1 MTRNMTAG
9 SPAKLIVMFT
19 IPLIIGNIFQ
29 QFYSMAD
36 TLIVGRTIGVNAL
49 AAVGCTGSITFFILG
64 FVMGLTSGLTIITAQ
79 KFGASDL
86 AGVRKSFAAG
96 IVISLAVTV
105 ILTAVSMAGTQ
116 KMLEMLNTPE
126 EIIDDAYSYLIV
138 IFAGIIASV
147 IFNLLSNAIRALG
160 DSKTPLLFLIVACVI
175 NIVLDFV
182 FILVFRMG
190 VAGAGWATVLAQ
202 LISGIFCIV
211 YIKKRLPMLC
221 VSREDF
227 KLAVEDYKVHLATAL
242 PMAFQMSIIAIGA
255 LILQFALNGLG
266 AVSVAAYT
274 AAQKI
279 DTIATQPMNSFGAT
293 MATYAA
299 QNYGAGKIDRIRK
312 GVFQCALISVSF
324 SIVMGLV
331 NVFAGYQL
339 TGIFVGGKETE
350 VLKLS
355 EIYLKINGSMYF
367 LLALLFV
374 YRFTLQGLGKS
385 TAPTIAGIMELVMRA
400 FAAVVLTRSMGF
412 AGASISNPLAWLG
425 ACIPLMAAYYVTM
438 RKISEKEKEKRLI
451 PAEVMH

>member
-19 IPLIIGNIFQ
+19 IPLIIGNVFQ

-79 KFGASDL
+79 KFGGSDL
-86 AGVRKSFAAG
+86 EGVRKSFAAS
-96 IVISLAVTV
+96 IVISFAVTV
-105 ILTAVSMAGTQ
+105 ILTAASVAGARR
-116 KMLEMLNTPE
+116 MLLLLNTPA
-126 EIIDDAYSYLIV
+126 EIIEDAYSYLII
-138 IFAGIIASV
+138 IFGGIIASV

-160 DSKTPLLFLIVACVI
+160 DSKTPLLFLIAACVI

-182 FILVFRMG
+182 FILVFHMG

-202 LISGIFCIV
+202 LISGVCCII

-221 VSREDF
+221 VTREDF
-227 KLAVEDYKVHLATAL
+227 RLTLKDYKIHLSTAL

-324 SIVMGLV
+324 SIVVGIV

-374 YRFTLQGLGKS
+374 YRFTLQGLGRS

-400 FAAVVLTRSMGF
+400 FAAVVLTKHMGF

-425 ACIPLMAAYYVTM
+425 ACIPLMGAYYFTM
-438 RKISEKEKEKRLI
+438 KKITEKEKEKILV

>member
-1 MTRNMTAG
+1 
-9 SPAKLIVMFT
+9 
-19 IPLIIGNIFQ
+19 
-29 QFYSMAD
+29 
-36 TLIVGRTIGVNAL
+36 
-49 AAVGCTGSITFFILG
+49 
-64 FVMGLTSGLTIITAQ
+64 
-79 KFGASDL
+79 
-86 AGVRKSFAAG
+86 
-96 IVISLAVTV
+96 
-105 ILTAVSMAGTQ
+105 
-116 KMLEMLNTPE
+116 
-126 EIIDDAYSYLIV
+126 
-138 IFAGIIASV
+138 
-147 IFNLLSNAIRALG
+147 
-160 DSKTPLLFLIVACVI
+160 
-175 NIVLDFV
+175 
-182 FILVFRMG
+182 
-190 VAGAGWATVLAQ
+190 
-202 LISGIFCIV
+202 
-211 YIKKRLPMLC
+211 
-221 VSREDF
+221 
-227 KLAVEDYKVHLATAL
+227 
-242 PMAFQMSIIAIGA
+242 MAFQMSIIAIGA

-324 SIVMGLV
+324 SIVVGIV

-374 YRFTLQGLGKS
+374 YRFTLQGLGRS

-400 FAAVVLTRSMGF
+400 FAAVVLTKHMGF

-425 ACIPLMAAYYVTM
+425 ACIPLMG
-438 RKISEKEKEKRLI
+438 LI
-451 PAEVMH
+451 ILR

>member
-19 IPLIIGNIFQ
+19 LPLIIGNIFQ

-86 AGVRKSFAAG
+86 LGVRKSFAAG
-96 IVISLAVTV
+96 IIISSAVTV
-105 ILTAVSMAGTQ
+105 ILTAVSMAGARG
-116 KMLEMLNTPE
+116 MLELLNTPE

-160 DSKTPLLFLIVACVI
+160 DSRTPLLFLVAACVI

-182 FILVFRMG
+182 FILVFHMG

-202 LISGIFCIV
+202 MISGGCCIV

-221 VSREDF
+221 VKKEDF
-227 KLAVEDYKVHLATAL
+227 KLAAEDYKIHLGTAL

-293 MATYAA
+293 MATYTA
-299 QNYGAGKIDRIRK
+299 QNFGAGKIDRIRK
-312 GVFQCALISVSF
+312 GVFQCAVISVSF

-331 NVFAGYQL
+331 NIFAGYQL
-339 TGIFVGGKETE
+339 TGIFVGAKETE
-350 VLKLS
+350 VLRLS
-355 EIYLKINGSMYF
+355 EVYLKINGSMYF

-374 YRFTLQGLGKS
+374 YRFTLQGLGKGM
-385 TAPTIAGIMELVMRA
+385 APTIAGIMELVMRA
-400 FAAVVLTRSMGF
+400 FAAIVLTGSMGF

-425 ACIPLMAAYYVTM
+425 ACIPLMAAYYITM
-438 RKISEKEKEKRLI
+438 KKIETDQKEKVLV